1 MLCEI
6 CCDEFHQK
14 RITFHQGLNVILGDN
29 QGTNS
34 IGKSTLLMIID
45 FVFGGTD
52 YVTKSRD
59 VHKNVGSHQINFC
72 FEFNSEKFF
81 FCRKNEDSDRIYEC
95 DEKYDVKNEI
105 SLSKYTEWLK
115 EKYSINLEHITFRD
129 MVNRFFRVYGKEN
142 LNEKHPLD
150 VVSKEP
156 SREAVKALLKIMNYY
171 DDIKRFEEIYKQKSE
186 RFTSFK
192 NAQKY
197 DFLPQKMNKRDLE
210 KMRLEMD
217 QLKKEIELLEQ
228 QAAANVSDLETEK
241 VDSIVVM
248 RKELSIAK
256 RQKTRYESQLNTLKD
271 ISNGDQSVKANDLTS
286 LQKYFP
292 NANIRG
298 IDEIQSFHKKL
309 SNVLNEEIKGERLRL
324 EHLVSSAQ
332 IRISEILNSMK
343 DVSSISNVSSI
354 ILKKYA
360 VLQNS
365 YTDLERKLSANEN
378 YSVLKNEKLIAHE
391 NYQKE
396 KDNKIQEM
404 NVTLN
409 GRISE
414 INNVIY
420 NGKKKAP
427 TFSFTENNYEFYTPD
442 DTGTGTSFKNLII
455 YDLSI
460 LSMTDLPALI
470 HDSCL
475 LKQIADMPIEKLL
488 LQYQQSAKQVFIALD
503 KVSSYTKESQ
513 KILTENK
520 VIELSAGGNELFGY
534 SWSDK

>member
-6 CCDEFHQK
+6 YCEKFHQK
-14 RITFHQGLNVILGDN
+14 KITFHQGLNVVLGDER
-29 QGTNS
+29 GSNS

-45 FVFGGTD
+45 YVFGGND
-52 YVTKSRD
+52 YLTKSTD
-59 VHKNVGSHQINFC
+59 VFRNIGPHQINFC
-72 FEFNSEKFF
+72 FEFNGKKFF
-81 FCRKNEDSDRIYEC
+81 FCRINEDSERIYEC
-95 DEKYDVKNEI
+95 DEKYEI
-105 SLSKYTEWLK
+105 KGELTRSKYTEWLK
-115 EKYSINLEHITFRD
+115 EKYGIKSEHMSFRD

-142 LNEKHPLD
+142 LNEKRPLD
-150 VVSKEP
+150 VVNKEP
-156 SREAVKALLKIMNYY
+156 SRDAVKALLKILNFY
-171 DDIKRFEEIYKQKSE
+171 DDVKKFEEVYKVKNE
-186 RFTSFK
+186 KLEIFK

-197 DFLPQKMNKRDLE
+197 EFLPQRMNKRDLE

-256 RQKTRYESQLNTLKD
+256 RQKARYESQLKTLKD

-378 YSVLKNEKLIAHE
+378 YSVLKNEKIIAHE